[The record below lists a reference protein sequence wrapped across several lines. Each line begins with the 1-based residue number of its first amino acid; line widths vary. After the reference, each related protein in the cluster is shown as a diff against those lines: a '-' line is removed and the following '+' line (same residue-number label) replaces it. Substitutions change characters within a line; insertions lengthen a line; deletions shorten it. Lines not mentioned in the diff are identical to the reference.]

1 MDIDQALSGIDR
13 LLKSQELTFAFVGV
27 APALAIVWVVVSG
40 LGRTWS
46 VSRGRDSWGGRKERR
61 GVWERM
67 RFVDY
72 LCPLVTKYT
81 TNIIFRRIE
90 RLLVMQPPT
99 PSADSV
105 EIAPLPTGL
114 LILSLTRLRSYALS
128 YLPPSMRTPFLEDLD
143 DLEDTELGREAKL
156 RVVERMWRCWG
167 ARGEGIFRF

>member
-27 APALAIVWVVVSG
+27 APALAIVWVVVGG
-40 LGRTWS
+40 LSRMWS
-46 VSRGRDSWGGRKERR
+46 VSRGRGSWGGRKKRR

-67 RFVDY
+67 RFVD
-72 LCPLVTKYT
+72 LSLPIKDITD
-81 TNIIFRRIE
+81 IICRRIE
-90 RLLVMQPPT
+90 RLLIMQPPA
-99 PSADSV
+99 PDAGSV

-143 DLEDTELGREAKL
+143 DLEDTKLGREAKL

-167 ARGEGIFRF
+167 ARGEGVFRF